1 MATGFSYFSDMV
13 SVSILGFG
21 NVGQQLALSFH
32 ASDGAR
38 LVQVYNRSIPR
49 PSSLP
54 SDIFTDNLDTL
65 KPADLYII
73 AVSDRAVADLAS
85 RLPFSGR
92 LVAHTAGS
100 LGFEALPDNN
110 KRGVFYPLQTFSR
123 SKPVDFAGL
132 PVFLEFGSQADAD
145 TLRSAA
151 KALKARVFEI
161 DAAQRKALHVSAVFA
176 CNFSNHMY
184 KIADDIC
191 KANNIP
197 FDALHPLIL
206 ETAQKIMSLSPSE
219 AQTGPAIRRDEPT
232 IATHLDFLSEASQKE
247 LYELITRSIQNG

>member
-1 MATGFSYFSDMV
+1 MI
-13 SVSILGFG
+13 SVSIIGYG
-21 NVGQQLALSFH
+21 NVGQQLAHSFH
-32 ASDGAR
+32 SSENAN
-38 LVQVYNRSIPR
+38 LVQVYNRSQIL

-54 SDIFTDNLDTL
+54 SELFINDLGQL
-65 KPADLYII
+65 KPADIYII
-73 AVSDRAVADLAS
+73 SVSDRSVVEIAS
-85 RLPFSGR
+85 KLPFTDR
-92 LVAHTAGS
+92 LVVHTAGS
-100 LGFEALPDNN
+100 LVFDALPDTNR
-110 KRGVFYPLQTFSR
+110 RGVFYPLQTFSR
-123 SKPVDFAGL
+123 SKSVDFSGL
-132 PVFLEFGSQADAD
+132 PVFVEAENEADIALLE
-145 TLRSAA
+145 SAA

-161 DAAQRKALHVSAVFA
+161 DTNQRKALHVSAVFA

-232 IATHLDFLSEASQKE
+232 ISAHLDFINDASKKE
-247 LYELITRSIQNG
+247 LYELLTRSIQNG